1 MDINLTGQIAANL
14 ADNLKQPPYSAWI
27 SIISATVGGTAVFII
42 DMINNH
48 YSSKREETKKW
59 IKSRRDAYI
68 DFLLIFSAPF
78 SGNSEIYLRTVIKA
92 SEFGDL
98 TIQKPI
104 AFKNESIESLKDLTR
119 VILTLRKTIKYSR
132 YTQTKDLP
140 TDQFTPSDNEWD
152 MIKWRVEEVGRQVE
166 ELAHGRF
173 DENFEE
179 LRTKAAEAFSS
190 PIMDALKSSG
200 MQQSKAKHW
209 W

>member
-27 SIISATVGGTAVFII
+27 PIISATIGGAAVFII
-42 DMINNH
+42 GMINNH
-48 YSSKREETKKW
+48 YSSKKEETKNW
-59 IKSRRDAYI
+59 IKSRRNAYI
-68 DFLLIFSAPF
+68 DFLLIFSAPY
-78 SGNSEIYLRTVIKA
+78 SGNSEIYLRTVLKA
-92 SEFGDL
+92 SEYGDL

-104 AFKNESIESLKDLTR
+104 TFKSESIESLKDLTR
-119 VILTLRKTIKYSR
+119 IILTLRKTIKYSR

-140 TDQFTPSDNEWD
+140 TDQLD
-152 MIKWRVEEVGRQVE
+152 MIKWRTEELERQVE
-166 ELAHGRF
+166 ELAYGRF